1 MKLGFGLLL
10 ILHGTMHLIG
20 FVKAFYFNAENKQA
34 LGISKSASLLW
45 LLAFIL
51 FIALAS
57 LFFYDKKWFYLA
69 FITVCISQILI
80 LTVWNDAKFGTLINA
95 IIILVSI
102 SAYGNQNFNRMV
114 AKESNA
120 LFINI
125 EIDNA
130 SVIGKKELLM
140 LPEIVQKWMENSG
153 VLDKQNTVSVRLKQ
167 KGQMRTKPHSK
178 WMPFTAKQYV
188 NLSSPSFI
196 WVTKV
201 KFLPIINMVGRDK
214 LTNGKGE
221 MLIKLA
227 SLIPVVKASDNHKI
241 NSGTMQRF
249 LSEICWFPAAALN
262 PYITWEFI
270 DSTSAKA
277 TLTINNHSVSGI
289 FKFNTKGDLLTFET
303 NRYYGGNKD
312 SKLEKWVVNILD
324 YKNFDGYRIPYK
336 CKVIWQ
342 LKDGDFNWLNLE
354 ITDLEYNITEAY

>member
-34 LGISKSASLLW
+34 LGISKSAGLLW
-45 LLAFIL
+45 LLVFIL

-69 FITVCISQILI
+69 FVTVCISQILI

-102 SAYGNQNFNRMV
+102 SAYGNHHFNNKV
-114 AKESNA
+114 TKEKTA
-120 LFINI
+120 LYKNITIN
-125 EIDNA
+125 NTK
-130 SVIGKKELLM
+130 VVGKNDLLP

-153 VLDKQNTVSVRLKQ
+153 VLDKQNTVSLRLKQ
-167 KGQMRTKPHSK
+167 IGQMRTKPHSK
-178 WMPFTAKQYV
+178 WMPFSAEQYF
-188 NLSSPSFI
+188 NLSNPAFV

-201 KFLPIINMVGRDK
+201 RFLPIINMVGRDK

-227 SLIPVVKASDNHKI
+227 SLIPVVNERDNHKI

-249 LSEICWFPAAALN
+249 LSEMCWFPSAALN
-262 PYITWEFI
+262 HYITWEFI
-270 DSTSAKA
+270 DSSSAKA
-277 TLTINNHSVSGI
+277 TLTIKKHSVSGI
-289 FKFNTKGDLLTFET
+289 FKFNTKGDLLAFET
-303 NRYYGGNKD
+303 NRYYGGSKD
-312 SKLEKWVVNILD
+312 AKQEKWVVKIID

-336 CKVIWQ
+336 CKVVWQ
-342 LKDGDFNWLNLE
+342 LQDGDFNWLNLE
-354 ITDLEYNITEAY
+354 ITDLEYNITEPY